1 MKDYLLVHETLTS
14 GYTTEENVFPPPGSN
29 RGKSRV
35 SDKPHPIPLD
45 DGIFMVQSCSGFV
58 QVITASE

>member
-35 SDKPHPIPLD
+35 SDKPHPNSL
-45 DGIFMVQSCSGFV
+45 MMESSWCSFV
-58 QVITASE
+58 QVLYR

>member
-14 GYTTEENVFPPPGSN
+14 GYTTEENVFPPPGAN

-35 SDKPHPIPLD
+35 SDKPHPNPL
-45 DGIFMVQSCSGFV
+45 MMESSRCSLV
-58 QVITASE
+58 QVLYR